1 MKELNVL
8 SLGAGVQSS
17 VLALKSAIGEIPM
30 FDCAIFADTGW
41 EPPEVMEY
49 LDYIESRVPFPVY
62 RVKKGNIYNDLLAHG
77 AGLDVRDP
85 YIPLFIEGGGPGK
98 RQCTADYKIKPINDK
113 LRELAGIKKRQA
125 VKEIRVVMSIGIS
138 MDEIMRCK
146 PSRVK
151 WIWNQWPLIDAR
163 MTREDCIHWA
173 LDNEV
178 PKPPKSSCIG
188 CPFHSQQA
196 WAELKHDTP
205 ELFAQAVQVDELYR
219 EIPGMKKKQY
229 MLRSNIPLREAEFKP
244 SKREANQFNNECE
257 GMCGV

>member
-1 MKELNVL
+1 MNELNVL

-17 VLALKSAIGEIPM
+17 VLAMMSAEGDIPL

-41 EPPEVMEY
+41 EPPEVMKY

-62 RVKKGNIYNDLLAHG
+62 RVKKGNIYNDLMAH
-77 AGLDVRDP
+77 AIGLSVRDP

-98 RQCTADYKIKPINDK
+98 RQCTADYKIKPIHDK
-113 LRELAGIKKRQA
+113 LRELLGIKKRQV
-125 VKEIRVVMSIGIS
+125 VKEIQVVMSIGIS
-138 MDEIMRCK
+138 TDEIMRCK

-163 MTREDCIHWA
+163 MSREDCIHWA
-173 LDNEV
+173 LDHEL

-196 WAELKHDTP
+196 WADMKHEQP
-205 ELFAQAVQVDELYR
+205 ELFAQAVQIDEMYR
-219 EIPGMKKKQY
+219 DMPKGDKRQF
-229 MLRSNIPLREAEFKP
+229 MLRSGVPLRDANFKIN
-244 SKREANQFNNECE
+244 KREANQFNNECE
-257 GMCGV
+257 GVCGV